1 MMQRVKF
8 GAALFC
14 LVAACMSGLKAGDA
28 RSKKIRVII
37 PKSLLVYDS
46 RGVNVIR
53 DGSEMVNK
61 ALTRSLQ
68 PVFMGDNHFIQRIAI
83 VEKAMNRTSKEGG
96 LWNVDKCAFE
106 ATQAKR
112 KENRQLAALHKTVRR
127 TFGVTWSKIKYSDL
141 RRPLYSVLAAR
152 IFLEM
157 TKHSIPRGLKNQ
169 ARFWLE
175 SYHGCAEKTRA
186 WEEVKS
192 TFMRAVKSSCLGEFL
207 KCEHSCHE
215 LPNGKAECRC
225 REDYTLHSDG
235 TSCSAGGQRSPVG
248 THPPKRIS
256 STDTQAPKLIQS
268 TDTVCKDELKCE
280 HKCIAYEGKPQCMC
294 RDGYHLHMNG
304 YSCVDID
311 ECRYLPCSQ
320 LCTNSPGSFSCSCRA
335 GYELQS
341 DKTTCAEEKIKCL
354 PSDIAC
360 IEKCNKFGNCSCPPG
375 TAIAPDG
382 KTCAEVDEC
391 NSFKGVC
398 HQDCVNTPTGYRCT
412 CSHGYELDD
421 NGVSCSDV
429 DECSRGSHSCQHN
442 CRNVPGSYFCS
453 CKRGFRLTND
463 LKTCVDVNECAL
475 YPGICPY
482 PSRCT
487 NTIGGHTCDCP
498 KGFISDKQR
507 ICVDEDECANSNGG
521 CSQRCDNFPGN
532 FRCSCAYGY
541 TLQQDKKACQ
551 DIDECTK
558 YPFLCQHKCMNLPG
572 SYRCV
577 CPETKK
583 AHPNGFLCL

>member
-1 MMQRVKF
+1 MQSISYTKL
-8 GAALFC
+8 AP
-14 LVAACMSGLKAGDA
+14 SD
-28 RSKKIRVII
+28 
-37 PKSLLVYDS
+37 
-46 RGVNVIR
+46 VNVSGNNEI
-53 DGSEMVNK
+53 
-61 ALTRSLQ
+61 L
-68 PVFMGDNHFIQRIAI
+68 
-83 VEKAMNRTSKEGG
+83 
-96 LWNVDKCAFE
+96 
-106 ATQAKR
+106 
-112 KENRQLAALHKTVRR
+112 
-127 TFGVTWSKIKYSDL
+127 
-141 RRPLYSVLAAR
+141 
-152 IFLEM
+152 
-157 TKHSIPRGLKNQ
+157 
-169 ARFWLE
+169 
-175 SYHGCAEKTRA
+175 GC
-186 WEEVKS
+186 
-192 TFMRAVKSSCLGEFL
+192 AVKSSCLGEFL

-311 ECRYLPCSQ
+311 ECRYSPCSQ
-320 LCTNSPGSFSCSCRA
+320 LCTNSP
-335 GYELQS
+335 
-341 DKTTCAEEKIKCL
+341 EEKIKCL

-375 TAIAPDG
+375 TAMAPDG
-382 KTCAEVDEC
+382 KTCADI
-391 NSFKGVC
+391 
-398 HQDCVNTPTGYRCT
+398 
-412 CSHGYELDD
+412 
-421 NGVSCSDV
+421 

-453 CKRGFRLTND
+453 Y
-463 LKTCVDVNECAL
+463 VNECAL

-507 ICVDEDECANSNGG
+507 IYEDECANSNGG